1 MARLDLEYLNKL
13 VTRFKGFNSPSDAQ
27 KLIVMLGEKANRSL
41 DENKKLEILLRA
53 EKKAEELLKART
65 ATRDLMNTI
74 KAEERKLENRKKIIW
89 GAALRTAAKKDPQM
103 AQVMVRLFN
112 EGYIS
117 DRDKD
122 VVMADLPLNNNTANQ
137 F

>member
-1 MARLDLEYLNKL
+1 MAKLDLEYLDKL

-27 KLIVMLGEKANRSL
+27 RLIIMLGEKPNRSL
-41 DENKKLEILLRA
+41 DEDKKLEILLRA
-53 EKKAEELLKART
+53 EKKAEELFKART

-89 GAALRTAAKKDPQM
+89 GAALKTAAKNDPQI
-103 AQVMVRLFN
+103 AQVMTRLLN
-112 EGYIS
+112 DGYIS

-122 VVMADLPLNNNTANQ
+122 VVMADLSLDNNTPNQ
-137 F
+137 S